1 MRIDAPTKAILS
13 RARHSRRS
21 VPKFK
26 AWRAATVDSARDAA
40 LREFLTFVG
49 AEAGLARSTVEAYR
63 RDLERFFAF
72 VTRAGHDP
80 TALATTEPIVA
91 FLHAEQQSGAAEAT
105 VARRLAA
112 IRAFL
117 RFRLETG
124 RQARDVRPT
133 GGAPRLW
140 SRLPKSLEPEAI
152 ERLLAAP
159 VALPP
164 EPESR
169 ARVLRDR
176 ALLEALYAA
185 GCRVSELCGLTL
197 DRVDLR
203 ARTLR
208 VVGKGSKERL
218 VPIGDVAADAIEQWL
233 RLGRPTFAVRAKP
246 TSAVF
251 LTQRG
256 KPIDRTRVWQI
267 VKDVARRT
275 GIEPASVSPHVFRHS
290 FATHLLENGADL
302 RVVQEL
308 LGHASVAT
316 TEVYTHVDR
325 KRMKDQHRQF
335 HPRG

>member
-1 MRIDAPTKAILS
+1 M
-13 RARHSRRS
+13 
-21 VPKFK
+21 
-26 AWRAATVDSARDAA
+26 DSASDAA
-40 LREFLTFVG
+40 LREFLTYVG
-49 AEAGLARSTVEAYR
+49 AEAGLARGTVDAYR
-63 RDLERFFAF
+63 RDLERFFAYARS
-72 VTRAGHDP
+72 TGHDP
-80 TALATTEPIVA
+80 TALKSSEPIVD
-91 FLHAEQQSGAAEAT
+91 FLHEQQRSGAAEAT

-112 IRAFL
+112 VRAFL

-124 RQARDVRPT
+124 QQGRDVRPT

-140 SRLPKSLEPEAI
+140 SRLPKSLEPEQV
-152 ERLLAAP
+152 ERLLSNP
-159 VALPP
+159 TLTPP
-164 EPESR
+164 EPELR
-169 ARVLRDR
+169 ARRLRDR
-176 ALLEALYAA
+176 AMLEVLYAA
-185 GCRVSELCGLTL
+185 GCRVSELCGMTL

-203 ARTLR
+203 ARTIR

-218 VPIGDVAADAIEQWL
+218 VPIGDVAADALTQWL
-233 RLGRPTFAVRAKP
+233 DHGRPVFAIRAKP

-251 LTQRG
+251 LTHRG

-267 VKDVARRT
+267 VKDVARSA
-275 GIEPASVSPHVFRHS
+275 GVEPTSVSPHVFRHS

-325 KRMKDQHRQF
+325 RRMKEQHRQF

>member
-1 MRIDAPTKAILS
+1 
-13 RARHSRRS
+13 
-21 VPKFK
+21 
-26 AWRAATVDSARDAA
+26 VDSAGDPA
-40 LREFLTFVG
+40 LREFLTYVV
-49 AEAGLARSTVEAYR
+49 AEAGLAGATADAYR

-72 VTRAGHDP
+72 ARSAGHDP
-80 TALATTEPIVA
+80 TRLTHSEPIVE
-91 FLHAEQQSGAAEAT
+91 FLHDEQRQGAAEAT
-105 VARRLAA
+105 LARRLAA

-124 RQARDVRPT
+124 RQERDVRPT
-133 GGAPRLW
+133 GGAPHLW
-140 SRLPKSLEPEAI
+140 SRLPKSLEPEQI

-159 VALPP
+159 G
-164 EPESR
+164 PESPDPTFQ
-169 ARVLRDR
+169 ARRLRDR
-176 ALLEALYAA
+176 AVLEVLYAA

-197 DRVDLR
+197 DRVDLA

-208 VVGKGSKERL
+208 VLGKGSKERL
-218 VPIGDVAADAIEQWL
+218 VPVGDVAAEALARWL
-233 RLGRPTFAVRAKP
+233 ERGRPAFALRAKP

-256 KPIDRTRVWQI
+256 NAIDRTRVWQI
-267 VKDVARRT
+267 VKEVARRC
-275 GIEPASVSPHVFRHS
+275 GVEPHSVSPHVFRHS
-290 FATHLLENGADL
+290 FATHLLDNGADL

-325 KRMKDQHRQF
+325 RRMKDQHRQF